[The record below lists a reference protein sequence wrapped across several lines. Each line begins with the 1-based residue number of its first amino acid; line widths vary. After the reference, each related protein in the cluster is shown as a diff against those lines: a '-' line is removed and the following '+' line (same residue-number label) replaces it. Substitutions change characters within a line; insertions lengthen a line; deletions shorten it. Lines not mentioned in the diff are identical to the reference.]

1 MKPTDDMENWIEKLQ
16 NEEREAR
23 EAQERQKA
31 REQDFADFEA
41 KRADREWRLS
51 PEGQRVAELI
61 VAAVEKGEY
70 LPWHEAQQLA
80 RQQLAADGLEA
91 KKQEWAKSPE
101 GQRVAEM
108 ISVAA
113 EKWEYL
119 SWHEAQVMAR
129 QQLAAENAEKKDVA
143 KPSQVE
149 VEEQRVV
156 RDDREGGVQLAAE
169 KLEAAKSPQIKDGGT
184 REPAKAPLEP
194 SQSVGHAVVATPAVG
209 ALIQETLEKFK
220 SAIEAFGYQVQKV
233 DWERADR
240 EIKREIVEAVR
251 GVLHE
256 RAASPHSSPYG
267 GLHGMVSDIFNG
279 LDARLS
285 KALARLGAAL
295 DGVAARLV
303 EAVRGKGEGG
313 KEDGGQRPYPG
324 PRLEDQLAATID
336 VMAEKFGKAIS
347 AAIRQVAADLKNDH
361 GQGRDRFH
369 DDGRS
374 R

>member
-169 KLEAAKSPQIKDGGT
+169 KLEAAKSPQIKDGGE

-194 SQSVGHAVVATPAVG
+194 SRSVGHAVVATPAVG
-209 ALIQETLEKFK
+209 AAISEMLEKF
-220 SAIEAFGYQVQKV
+220 EASLEAAGHQAGANLRESL
-233 DWERADR
+233 DWIRA
-240 EIKREIVEAVR
+240 EIKHDLAHAVDSLLVSR
-251 GVLHE
+251 PAAGPANYNFDKMAADVLNGV
-256 RAASPHSSPYG
+256 AQ
-267 GLHGMVSDIFNG
+267 
-279 LDARLS
+279 
-285 KALARLGAAL
+285 RLGE
-295 DGVAARLV
+295 VA
-303 EAVRGKGEGG
+303 RGKDEEEKG
-313 KEDGGQRPYPG
+313 KGKGGQRPYPG
-324 PRLEDQLAATID
+324 PRLEDHLAATID
-336 VMAEKFGKAIS
+336 AMAEKFGRAIVS
-347 AAIRQVAADLKNDH
+347 ALRQIAGDLKNDLKTLKPATDL
-361 GQGRDRFH
+361 GQDRFH
-369 DDGRS
+369 DDGRDGRS